1 MSQTLA
7 VPGEVKNETIK
18 IVDNEN
24 QRSAPCEN
32 LIIGLPTIKTT
43 LGGRDRPNEF
53 Q

>member
-7 VPGEVKNETIK
+7 VSGEVEDKTIK

-32 LIIGLPTIKTT
+32 LIIGLPAMETT
-43 LGGRDRPNEF
+43 LGGRD
-53 Q
+53 